1 MEGLHR
7 SERHGPG
14 VVAFRVTGTFGPAK
28 VAGGRSRRAAGS
40 GSFRSMADG
49 GTADVGPTGSR
60 RWGVEGMCD
69 CAANGPARMLMAAVV
84 EGCGDLGAGTPTQ
97 YVARWTDVAVVARER
112 GYLAADSVVSFDD
125 AAAVDAAR
133 PDIEDAVRTAIA
145 SEEACSR
152 RRPGR
157 RRRGSFPGS
166 TGRGDRLA
174 ALGRASAAR
183 RRARRRCARS
193 SRGRSS
199 TRRGATAARNWSP
212 TVACR

>member
-1 MEGLHR
+1 
-7 SERHGPG
+7 
-14 VVAFRVTGTFGPAK
+14 
-28 VAGGRSRRAAGS
+28 
-40 GSFRSMADG
+40 MADG

-145 SEEACSR
+145 SEEACSEAQAR
-152 RRPGR
+152 EKAAGLVSRLDRPRRPAGGAGQGKR
-157 RRRGSFPGS
+157 RETPCPTPLREVLKGSIEHE
-166 TGRGDRLA
+166 
-174 ALGRASAAR
+174 AR
-183 RRARRRCARS
+183 CNRCAELVAD
-193 SRGRSS
+193 RGLSMK
-199 TRRGATAARNWSP
+199 AA
-212 TVACR
+212 